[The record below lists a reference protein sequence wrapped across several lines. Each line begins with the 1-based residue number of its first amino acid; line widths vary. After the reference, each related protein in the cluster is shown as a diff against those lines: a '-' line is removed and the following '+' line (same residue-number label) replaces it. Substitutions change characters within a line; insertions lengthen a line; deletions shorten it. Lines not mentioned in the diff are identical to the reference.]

1 MRTNRKILTI
11 MRAFESEDR
20 DDYTGSHQA
29 PINNG
34 YNVPL
39 FNVSTFFPGI
49 YTETV
54 QQALR
59 HYGQD
64 LEGELECLL
73 IIRQAYNRPDMRVTI
88 YRAVPKQYSERE
100 KMKTRLLELQKEK
113 TMIQKTSKLPRSA
126 GDIDKTAYYNQLVS
140 DIADLTNLLN
150 ETPEDVVKQF
160 TINKGDWVT
169 LSRAYAKMHGAS
181 WLHDDFIIVKKVV
194 PAMHVFTDANALTEF
209 GYDPTGT
216 ADWHATDE

>member
-11 MRAFESEDR
+11 MRAFESTDR
-20 DDYTGSHQA
+20 DDYTGSHKA
-29 PINNG
+29 PTNDG
-34 YNVPL
+34 FNVPL
-39 FNVSTFFPGI
+39 FNVSSFFPGI

-59 HYGQD
+59 HYGTG

-73 IIRQAYNRPDMRVTI
+73 IIRQVYNRPDRKVTI
-88 YRAVPKQYSERE
+88 YRAVPKQYSEHG
-100 KMKTRLLELQKEK
+100 KMKARLLELQKERA
-113 TMIQKTSKLPRSA
+113 MIQKTGKLPRSA
-126 GDIDKTAYYNQLVS
+126 GTVNRAAYYDQLV
-140 DIADLTNLLN
+140 DNITALVNKLDELPD
-150 ETPEDVVKQF
+150 EPVKQF

-169 LSRAYAKMHGAS
+169 LSRAYAKMHGAA
-181 WLHDDFIIVKKVV
+181 WLNDDFIIVKKVV